1 MSFCERLW
9 KINRLNVIHSMM
21 REIYYGEFRLVL
33 IQHIRE
39 VDAGDPA
46 YQSTEWFL
54 LRYLQRVVKTAE
66 PPASPGR
73 VENSMRALIRFYVDM
88 IEEQSQLGERCRMIN
103 EEYRKTLRI
112 RQEQNNK
119 GQS

>member
-1 MSFCERLW
+1 
-9 KINRLNVIHSMM
+9 M
-21 REIYYGEFRLVL
+21 REIYFGEFRLVL

-39 VDAGDPA
+39 IEAVNPP

-54 LRYLQRVVKTAE
+54 LRYLKRIEKTVE

-73 VENSMRALIRFYVDM
+73 VDNSIRALIRFYVDM
-88 IEEQSQLGERCRMIN
+88 IDEQSQLGERCRIIN
-103 EEYRKTLRI
+103 EEYRKTLRM
-112 RQEQNNK
+112 RQEQNNR